1 MNPTMAPMSRLTGTA
16 MASAMAIA
24 NVWVGADAGSTDQS
38 SGSGGI
44 ADSESDCLLGESGFS
59 EPCPE

>member
-1 MNPTMAPMSRLTGTA
+1 MNPTMAPMSRLIGTA
-16 MASAMAIA
+16 MASAIAMA
-24 NVWVGADAGSTDQS
+24 NVLVGADAGSTDQS

-44 ADSESDCLLGESGFS
+44 ADSESDCLSDESGFP